1 MERMSESLESQ
12 VDVLPKITAEH
23 LTKILEKIEIIK
35 RKLER
40 KIDDISL
47 LEVNYQLLII
57 ILILLILL
65 PVVPEKQNILMKLKF
80 TIKLFVTMKI
90 YRKLSMNSLSI
101 LGLNLQLASEISNQS
116 TNKVETYLEN

>member
-12 VDVLPKITAEH
+12 VDVLPKITAED

-65 PVVPEKQNILMKLKF
+65 PVVPEKQNILMKLKL